1 MNIKPEPTMI
11 TIYFNQKKLSLIHD
25 ITLVDVLSSQGFL
38 KGCFAIT
45 LNQVFIPRP
54 YYPTTFLKEA
64 DIIDI
69 ISPMQGG

>member
-1 MNIKPEPTMI
+1 MMNIKPEPTMI
-11 TIYFNQKKLSLIHD
+11 TIYFNQKKLSLTHE
-25 ITLVDVLSSQGFL
+25 ITLADVLSSQGFL

-45 LNQVFIPRP
+45 LN
-54 YYPTTFLKEA
+54 LKEA

>member
-1 MNIKPEPTMI
+1 MI
-11 TIYFNQKKLSLIHD
+11 TIYFNQKKLSLTHE
-25 ITLVDVLSSQGFL
+25 ITLADVLSSQGFL

-45 LNQVFIPRP
+45 LN
-54 YYPTTFLKEA
+54 LKEA